1 MHKCKILTTSN
12 GKGGTGKTTLNTFI
26 AETLF
31 ARGNNILL
39 IDLDHNCCLSEM
51 YGFELQEETSK
62 DFLSGKIFQPYLI
75 KETLNGEP
83 LPIKEMKVGDVY
95 HHMDI
100 IPSDLDMNMLANIMD
115 TQLKIQLNTNSEMIQ
130 FFNSENHLLYELSYK
145 NKSLIP
151 MLLYRSLLFF
161 S

>member
-39 IDLDHNCCLSEM
+39 IDLDHNCCLPEM

-62 DFLSGKIFQPYLI
+62 DFTAWDLNCRYIISHSKSHNELEKVFKRKNRRKIR
-75 KETLNGEP
+75 KE
-83 LPIKEMKVGDVY
+83 
-95 HHMDI
+95 
-100 IPSDLDMNMLANIMD
+100 
-115 TQLKIQLNTNSEMIQ
+115 LKIYVTN
-130 FFNSENHLLYELSYK
+130 
-145 NKSLIP
+145 
-151 MLLYRSLLFF
+151 
-161 S
+161 